1 MKSYIGKRLLQSC
14 LVLIL
19 LSFFGFAVVYFAPG
33 DISSLYIQP
42 TMSEE
47 QIEAVREKYNLNKS
61 LGEQYVEW
69 AVDVLHGNF
78 GVSMVSHLKVKNE
91 ILEKLPST
99 MLLMGSS
106 LILSVLIAI
115 PLGMLAGYYQNRLPD
130 NLIGGLSYV
139 GMSIPQFWLG
149 FILILLF
156 SLKLHLLPT
165 SGMHTLGVKSVW
177 DVCKHMVLP
186 CLTLS
191 ISIMPPYIRYVRANT
206 IRELKEEYVVTA
218 QARGTA
224 DKKILRKHVLKNT
237 LLPVITL
244 VGMNLSSVVG
254 GSFIIETVFGWPG
267 VGTYAMTAIKNRDY
281 PAIMAY
287 TMLIG
292 AVLVAGNLIADLLY
306 AVVDPRIRQGMDTVD
321 EK

>member
-1 MKSYIGKRLLQSC
+1 M
-14 LVLIL
+14 LVL
-19 LSFFGFAVVYFAPG
+19 LSFFGFAVIYFAPG

-47 QIEAVREKYNLNKS
+47 QIEAVREK
-61 LGEQYVEW
+61 W
-69 AVDVLHGNF
+69 
-78 GVSMVSHLKVKNE
+78 
-91 ILEKLPST
+91 
-99 MLLMGSS
+99 
-106 LILSVLIAI
+106 
-115 PLGMLAGYYQNRLPD
+115 
-130 NLIGGLSYV
+130 
-139 GMSIPQFWLG
+139 
-149 FILILLF
+149 
-156 SLKLHLLPT
+156 
-165 SGMHTLGVKSVW
+165 
-177 DVCKHMVLP
+177 
-186 CLTLS
+186 
-191 ISIMPPYIRYVRANT
+191 
-206 IRELKEEYVVTA
+206 
-218 QARGTA
+218 ARGTA

-306 AVVDPRIRQGMDTVD
+306 AVVDPRIRQGISAEHWLGTDEYGRDYFTRALYGGQVSIVVGLMTMVVAIGIGTLIGTCVVLLAKRDTCHKSRDNDIKAEGLCLCVK
-321 EK
+321 ESGSK

>member
-1 MKSYIGKRLLQSC
+1 MRAYIGKRLLQSC
-14 LVLIL
+14 LVLVL
-19 LSFFGFAVVYFAPG
+19 LSFFGFAVIYFAPG

-47 QIEAVREKYNLNKS
+47 QIEAVREK
-61 LGEQYVEW
+61 W
-69 AVDVLHGNF
+69 
-78 GVSMVSHLKVKNE
+78 
-91 ILEKLPST
+91 
-99 MLLMGSS
+99 
-106 LILSVLIAI
+106 
-115 PLGMLAGYYQNRLPD
+115 
-130 NLIGGLSYV
+130 
-139 GMSIPQFWLG
+139 
-149 FILILLF
+149 
-156 SLKLHLLPT
+156 
-165 SGMHTLGVKSVW
+165 
-177 DVCKHMVLP
+177 
-186 CLTLS
+186 
-191 ISIMPPYIRYVRANT
+191 
-206 IRELKEEYVVTA
+206 
-218 QARGTA
+218 ARGTA